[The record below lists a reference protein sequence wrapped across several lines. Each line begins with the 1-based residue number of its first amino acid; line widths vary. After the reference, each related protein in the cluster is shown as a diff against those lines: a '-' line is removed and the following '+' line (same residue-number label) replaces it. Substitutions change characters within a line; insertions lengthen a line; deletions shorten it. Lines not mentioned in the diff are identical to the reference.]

1 MATVVHLADR
11 LVTQVF
17 LADPVSGTPT
27 PPPGSASAH
36 VNTLWSYLGWGVAV
50 ICCLAIGGLCAVLW
64 AHRGQSNENLGKIG
78 WALGG
83 ALFFG
88 SIGAVVG
95 ALTGT

>member
-1 MATVVHLADR
+1 
-11 LVTQVF
+11 
-17 LADPVSGTPT
+17 
-27 PPPGSASAH
+27 
-36 VNTLWSYLGWGVAV
+36 V